1 MSTCEHRKN
10 RKGIAIG
17 IAIGTAVGV
26 LIDNLAIGV
35 SLGLVLGHA
44 VDLKLQRKR
53 GSGQKL
59 DNSDSN

>member
-17 IAIGTAVGV
+17 AAVGV

>member
-35 SLGLVLGHA
+35 YA
-44 VDLKLQRKR
+44 VMVPLNWSKA
-53 GSGQKL
+53 
-59 DNSDSN
+59 